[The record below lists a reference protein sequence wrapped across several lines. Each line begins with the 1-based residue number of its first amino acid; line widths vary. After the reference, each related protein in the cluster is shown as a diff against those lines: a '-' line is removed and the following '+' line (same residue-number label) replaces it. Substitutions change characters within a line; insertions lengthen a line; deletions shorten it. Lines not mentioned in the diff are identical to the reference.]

1 MRKFLFLCLALLLP
15 LTACGDDGP
24 TDPTQSAVG
33 TYTLVQ
39 VNGSPVPALLGQ
51 FEEGRVDVLS
61 GTLTL
66 RNDKSYTEMVNLRFT
81 PTTGVVQTI
90 PVNEDGT
97 FTVTGSTVQFKTS
110 DGDTYSGTLSGNTL
124 EYNVDGLTATYRKQ

>member
-15 LTACGDDGP
+15 LAACGDDGP

-51 FEEGRVDVLS
+51 FEEGRIDVLS

-66 RNDKSYTEMVNLRFT
+66 RNDKSYTETVNVRFT

-90 PVNEDGT
+90 PVTENGT

-110 DGDTYSGTLSGNTL
+110 DGETYSGTLSGKFL
-124 EYNVDGLTATYRKQ
+124 EYNVDGLTARYEKQ